1 MTDSQDSPVSDTQA
15 TQEKW
20 FTTAEAAEYLGVS
33 QATIFRW
40 MKQGLISFH
49 KIGKATRFS
58 QEGLDAV
65 VTKPVGQ
72 TEAEAAAGKCSSCGH
87 NVLVDGTMQGIG
99 RMYFRPDK
107 TRFWTFQE
115 ALVPLK
121 VLVCA
126 ACGHVDIRADT
137 SKLTKLIPDDVEG

>member
-1 MTDSQDSPVSDTQA
+1 MADEQKTAGTGAQA
-15 TQEKW
+15 AQEKW

-40 MKQGLISFH
+40 MKQGLLSFH

-65 VTKPVGQ
+65 VMKTTGQ

-87 NVLVDGTMQGIG
+87 SILVDGTLQGIG
-99 RMYFRPDK
+99 RTYFRPDK
-107 TRFWTFQE
+107 TKFWTFLE
-115 ALVPLK
+115 AMVPLK
-121 VLVCA
+121 VAACA
-126 ACGHVDIRADT
+126 ACGHIDMRADT
-137 SKLTKLIPDDVEG
+137 SKLTRLMPESSEA

>member
-1 MTDSQDSPVSDTQA
+1 MSDTSQKGPPDA
-15 TQEKW
+15 ELADKQW

-40 MKQGLISFH
+40 MKQGQLSFH

-65 VTKPVGQ
+65 VLKTTGR
-72 TEAEAAAGKCSSCGH
+72 TEAEAAAGRCSSCGH
-87 NVLVDGTMQGIG
+87 NILVEGTLQGTG
-99 RMYFRPDK
+99 RMYFRPKK
-107 TRFWTFQE
+107 TKFWTFLE

-121 VLVCA
+121 VLACA
-126 ACGHVDIRADT
+126 ACGHIEMQADT
-137 SKLTKLIPDDVEG
+137 SKLTRLMPDDVEG